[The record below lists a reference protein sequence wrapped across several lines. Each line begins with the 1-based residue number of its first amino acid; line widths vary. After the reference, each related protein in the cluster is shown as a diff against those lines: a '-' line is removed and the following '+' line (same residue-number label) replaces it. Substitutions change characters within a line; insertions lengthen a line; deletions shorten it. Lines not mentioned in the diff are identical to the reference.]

1 MLNKYLISGFIF
13 LTFNHASAQTFGA
26 KQVISS
32 SANGARSVFAV
43 DLNGDNKPDVLSASV
58 NDNKIS
64 WYDNLGNGGF
74 GPQQI
79 IGANAGS
86 ACVFAADSNDLRR
99 SVLCLDSHRIKRMV

>member
-43 DLNGDNKPDVLSASV
+43 DSV
-58 NDNKIS
+58 SYTHLTLPTI
-64 WYDNLGNGGF
+64 Y
-74 GPQQI
+74 
-79 IGANAGS
+79 
-86 ACVFAADSNDLRR
+86 
-99 SVLCLDSHRIKRMV
+99 SV